1 VDLLLLLFLQLFGL
15 DWTGWVLM
23 MMLLI
28 DVYWMLLFLIIE
40 WSMVVIQ
47 HRVI

>member
-1 VDLLLLLFLQLFGL
+1 
-15 DWTGWVLM
+15 M
-23 MMLLI
+23 MMMMLI

>member
-1 VDLLLLLFLQLFGL
+1 
-15 DWTGWVLM
+15 M